1 MELGQVTDEEP
12 LPAPRVLLAAR
23 FRSRGV
29 VLELPVEAQGGPE
42 YSAELIYALGSA
54 HSAHA
59 SCAPETELVEDFAN
73 WDDALAIESPRQIP
87 QDDTHGVD

>member
-23 FRSRGV
+23 FRSRGA

-42 YSAELIYALGSA
+42 YLAELIYALGSV
-54 HSAHA
+54 HSVHA
-59 SCAPETELVEDFAN
+59 SCAPETEFVEDFAN
-73 WDDALAIESPRQIP
+73 WDDALAIEGPWQIS
-87 QDDTHGVD
+87 QDNTNGVD